1 MVKRFSVLLIILMFV
16 SCTAF
21 AAKDPGVEVYKKAHK
36 SVGMILVEF
45 TAEYMDQKEEAAIS
59 GTGFFFDEKKPYVL
73 TNDHVIGIPDVL
85 YVPYMFWMIEIKIS
99 NKRFTFIDHEGNK
112 FPCKPIATCQ
122 KLDMAIAKVDIEKW
136 EALKLGDPGRLEVG
150 ETVYALG
157 APLGLRNTF
166 TKGIVSAL
174 KRELEGFS
182 KAIGWIQTDCHINP
196 GNSGGPLINSDGEV
210 VGINTLSA
218 GGNGVSGIYFA
229 IPVDIFRVF
238 PWFWKII
245 DKDEFPELG
254 R

>member
-1 MVKRFSVLLIILMFV
+1 MVKKFYVFLIVLILI

-21 AAKDPGVEVYKKAHK
+21 AAKDPGVEVYKKTHK
-36 SVGMILVEF
+36 SVGTILVEF
-45 TAEYMDQKEEAAIS
+45 TAEFMDQKQEAAIS
-59 GTGFFFDEKKPYVL
+59 GTGFFFDKDKPYVL

-85 YVPYMFWMIEIKIS
+85 YVPYMFWLIEVRIS
-99 NKRFTFIDHEGNK
+99 NKRFTFVDHEGNK
-112 FPCKPIATCQ
+112 FPCKPIATCN
-122 KLDMAIAKVDIEKW
+122 KLDMAIAKVDIKEW
-136 EALKLGDPGRLEVG
+136 QPLPIGNSNELEVG

-157 APLGLRNTF
+157 SPLGLTNTF

-174 KRELEGFS
+174 NRELAGFS

-196 GNSGGPLINSDGEV
+196 GNSGGPLINYKGEV
-210 VGINTLSA
+210 IGINTLSA
-218 GGNGVSGIYFA
+218 NGNGVSGIYFS
-229 IPVDIFRVF
+229 IPVDIFRIF